1 MGQKVNP
8 ISFRVG
14 VYRAWNSRWFPR
26 NTSKYAENFFE
37 DIAIND
43 FFKKHFSAA
52 EISRIE
58 IEKTGDALRVILHAA
73 RPGVLIGKKGQEME
87 AIRRKLSET
96 LKRTSIE
103 ISVQE
108 IQVPD
113 LQAQLVARSIADQL
127 ERRMGFK
134 RTVKKAAEGV
144 LRAGAKG
151 VKIRVA
157 GRIDGAEI
165 ARDEWLRKG
174 STPLHTFRSDIDYGF
189 AEARTTYGMI
199 GVKVWICKGEYKTA
213 KDQ

>member
-37 DIAIND
+37 DLVIDD

-52 EISRIE
+52 EIDHIE

-87 AIRRKLSET
+87 AIRRRLSDL

-113 LQAQLVARSIADQL
+113 LQAQLVARNIADQL
-127 ERRMGFK
+127 ERRIGYK
-134 RTVKKAAEGV
+134 KAVKKVAAGV

-151 VKIRVA
+151 IKIRVA

-165 ARDEWLRKG
+165 ARDEWLRIG
-174 STPLHTFRSDIDYGF
+174 STPLHTLRSDIDYGF
-189 AEARTTYGMI
+189 VEAKTTYGMI
-199 GVKVWICKGEYKTA
+199 GVKVWICKGEFKTA
-213 KDQ
+213 KD